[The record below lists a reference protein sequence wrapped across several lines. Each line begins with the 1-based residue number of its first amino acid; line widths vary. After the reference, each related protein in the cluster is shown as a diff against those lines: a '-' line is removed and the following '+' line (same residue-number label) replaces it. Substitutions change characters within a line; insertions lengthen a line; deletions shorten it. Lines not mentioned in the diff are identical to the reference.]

1 MYTKDR
7 YSKIFLVMSV
17 SALLSAFLFRIGKG
31 NLSSAAFI
39 PFIFSSGYLAY
50 LFTQPA
56 KLHLSEAQKIRPN
69 PEYKG
74 ENDCKFS
81 RQEKTEVD
89 RIKVKGKRYKLVN
102 GTDVCLNEKNEIVPC
117 GFGSSIMQFVGGGG
131 LEPKSIQSDNCWL

>member
-1 MYTKDR
+1 MFTKDR
-7 YSKIFLVMSV
+7 YSKTSLVMSG
-17 SALLSAFLFRIGKG
+17 SALLSAYLYRNGKG
-31 NLSSAAFI
+31 NLAAAAFI

-50 LFTQPA
+50 LFSQPA
-56 KLHLSEAQKIRPN
+56 KLHLSEEQKIRLN
-69 PEYKG
+69 TEYKG

-89 RIKVKGKRYKLVN
+89 GIKVKGKQYKFVN
-102 GTDVCLNEKNEIVPC
+102 GTDVCLNKKNEVVPC

>member
-1 MYTKDR
+1 MVTKDR
-7 YSKIFLVMSV
+7 YSKIFLVMSG
-17 SALLSAFLFRIGKG
+17 SALLSAFFYKNEKG
-31 NLSSAAFI
+31 NIAAAAFI

-56 KLHLSEAQKIRPN
+56 KLHLSDEQKMRLN

-89 RIKVKGKRYKLVN
+89 GIKVKGKRYKFVN
-102 GTDVCLNEKNEIVPC
+102 GTDVCMNEKDEVVPC

-131 LEPKSIQSDNCWL
+131 LEPKSI

>member
-1 MYTKDR
+1 MFTKDR
-7 YSKIFLVMSV
+7 YSKTFLVMSG
-17 SALLSAFLFRIGKG
+17 SALLSAYLYRNGKG
-31 NLSSAAFI
+31 NLAAAAFV

-56 KLHLSEAQKIRPN
+56 KLHLSEEQKMRLN

-81 RQEKTEVD
+81 RQQKIEVD
-89 RIKVKGKRYKLVN
+89 GIKAKGKRYKFVN
-102 GTDVCLNEKNEIVPC
+102 GTDVCMSEKDEVVPC
-117 GFGSSIMQFVGGGG
+117 GFGTSIMQFVGGGG

>member
-1 MYTKDR
+1 MFTKDR
-7 YSKIFLVMSV
+7 YSKTFLVMSG
-17 SALLSAFLFRIGKG
+17 SALLSAYLYRNGKG
-31 NLSSAAFI
+31 NLAAAAFI

-56 KLHLSEAQKIRPN
+56 KLHLNKEQKKRLD

-81 RQEKTEVD
+81 RSEKTEID
-89 RIKVKGKRYKLVN
+89 GIKVKGKRYKFVN
-102 GTDVCLNEKNEIVPC
+102 GTDICLNVNDEILPC
-117 GFGSSIMQFVGGGG
+117 GFGSSIMQLVGGGG

>member
-1 MYTKDR
+1 MLTKDR
-7 YSKIFLVMSV
+7 YFKTFLVMSG
-17 SALLSAFLFRIGKG
+17 SALLAAYLYRNGKG
-31 NLSSAAFI
+31 NLAAASFI
-39 PFIFSSGYLAY
+39 PFILSSGYLAY

-56 KLHLSEAQKIRPN
+56 KLHLSDEQKMRLN

-89 RIKVKGKRYKLVN
+89 GIKVKGKRYKFVN
-102 GTDVCLNEKNEIVPC
+102 GTDVCMNAKDEVVPC

>member
-1 MYTKDR
+1 MFTKDR
-7 YSKIFLVMSV
+7 YSKTFLVMSG
-17 SALLSAFLFRIGKG
+17 SALLSAYLYRNGKG
-31 NLSSAAFI
+31 NLAAAAFI

-50 LFTQPA
+50 LFSQPA
-56 KLHLSEAQKIRPN
+56 KLHLSEEQKMRLN

-74 ENDCKFS
+74 ENDCKFR

-89 RIKVKGKRYKLVN
+89 GIKVKGKRYKFVN
-102 GTDVCLNEKNEIVPC
+102 GTDVCLNEKDEVVPC

>member
-1 MYTKDR
+1 MFTKDR
-7 YSKIFLVMSV
+7 YSKTSLVMSG
-17 SALLSAFLFRIGKG
+17 SALLSAYLYRNGKG
-31 NLSSAAFI
+31 NLAAAAFI

-50 LFTQPA
+50 LFSQPA
-56 KLHLSEAQKIRPN
+56 KLHLSEEQKIRLN
-69 PEYKG
+69 TEYKG

-89 RIKVKGKRYKLVN
+89 GIKVKGKRYKFVN
-102 GTDVCLNEKNEIVPC
+102 GTDVCLNKKNEVVPC

>member
-1 MYTKDR
+1 MLTKDR
-7 YSKIFLVMSV
+7 YSKIFLVMLG
-17 SALLSAFLFRIGKG
+17 SALLSAYLYRNGKG
-31 NLSSAAFI
+31 NLAAAAFI

-50 LFTQPA
+50 LFTQLA
-56 KLHLSEAQKIRPN
+56 KLHLSDEQKMRLN

-89 RIKVKGKRYKLVN
+89 GIKVKGKWYKFVN
-102 GTDVCLNEKNEIVPC
+102 GTDVCMNEKDEVVPC
-117 GFGSSIMQFVGGGG
+117 GFGSSIMQFFGGGG

>member
-1 MYTKDR
+1 
-7 YSKIFLVMSV
+7 MSG
-17 SALLSAFLFRIGKG
+17 SALLSAYLYRNGKG
-31 NLSSAAFI
+31 NLASAAFI

-56 KLHLSEAQKIRPN
+56 KLHLSDEQKMRLN

-81 RQEKTEVD
+81 RQVKTKVD
-89 RIKVKGKRYKLVN
+89 GITVKGKRYKFVN
-102 GTDVCLNEKNEIVPC
+102 GIDVCMNEKDEVVPC

-131 LEPKSIQSDNCWL
+131 LEPKSIQSDNGWL

>member
-1 MYTKDR
+1 MLTKDR
-7 YSKIFLVMSV
+7 YSKTFLVMSG
-17 SALLSAFLFRIGKG
+17 SALLSAYLYRNGKG
-31 NLSSAAFI
+31 NLAAAAFI

-56 KLHLSEAQKIRPN
+56 KLHLSDEQKMRLN

-74 ENDCKFS
+74 ENDCKCS

-89 RIKVKGKRYKLVN
+89 GIKVKGKRYKFVN
-102 GTDVCLNEKNEIVPC
+102 GTDVCMNEKDEVVPC

-131 LEPKSIQSDNCWL
+131 LEPKSI

>member
-1 MYTKDR
+1 MLTKDR
-7 YSKIFLVMSV
+7 YSKTFLVMSG
-17 SALLSAFLFRIGKG
+17 SALLSAYLYRNGKG
-31 NLSSAAFI
+31 NLAAAAFI

-50 LFTQPA
+50 LFTQLA
-56 KLHLSEAQKIRPN
+56 KLHLSDEQKMRLN

-74 ENDCKFS
+74 ENDCKCS

-89 RIKVKGKRYKLVN
+89 GIKVKGKRYKFVN
-102 GTDVCLNEKNEIVPC
+102 GTDVCMNEKDEVVPC

>member
-1 MYTKDR
+1 MLTKDR
-7 YSKIFLVMSV
+7 YSKIFLVMLG
-17 SALLSAFLFRIGKG
+17 SALLSAYLYRNGKG
-31 NLSSAAFI
+31 NLAAAAFI

-56 KLHLSEAQKIRPN
+56 ILHLSDEQKMRLN
-69 PEYKG
+69 HEYKG

-89 RIKVKGKRYKLVN
+89 GIKVKGKRYKFVN
-102 GTDVCLNEKNEIVPC
+102 GTDVCMNEKDEVVHC

>member
-1 MYTKDR
+1 MFTKDR
-7 YSKIFLVMSV
+7 YSKTFLVMSG
-17 SALLSAFLFRIGKG
+17 SALLSAYLYRNGKG
-31 NLSSAAFI
+31 NLAAAAFI

-56 KLHLSEAQKIRPN
+56 KLHLSDEQKMRLN

-74 ENDCKFS
+74 ENDCKCS

-89 RIKVKGKRYKLVN
+89 GIKVKGKRYKFVN
-102 GTDVCLNEKNEIVPC
+102 GTDVCMNEKDEVVPC

-131 LEPKSIQSDNCWL
+131 LEPKSI